1 MNKYSILVWGLI
13 ILGIA
18 GIVLAIFAIV
28 TNNSGTQGNPANLIT
43 SVSDLDWV
51 RGPKD
56 AKVVL
61 VEYSD
66 FQCPACAYYYS
77 QVKKLEV
84 DFNGK
89 LKVVYR
95 YFPLEQIHKYA
106 RLSARVAESAGKQ
119 GKFWEMHDLLFN
131 NQDAWTNSPDATP
144 LFASYA
150 QSLNLDINKFVQD
163 VNSSN
168 IDNKINS
175 DYEDGTKQGI
185 LGTPTFFINGKQ
197 ISSPSSYEEFKKI
210 IETEISR

>member
-1 MNKYSILVWGLI
+1 MSKYSILVWGLI

-28 TNNSGTQGNPANLIT
+28 TNNSGTQSNPANLIT
-43 SVSDLDWV
+43 PVSDLDWV
-51 RGPKD
+51 RGVKD

-66 FQCPACAYYYS
+66 FQCPACAYYYF
-77 QVKKLEV
+77 QVKKLET

-131 NQDAWTNSPDATP
+131 NQEAWTNSPDATP

-150 QSLNLDINKFVQD
+150 NELNLDMNKFVQD
-163 VNSSN
+163 INSFD

-175 DYEDGTKQGI
+175 DYEDGAKQGI
-185 LGTPTFFINGKQ
+185 LGTPTFFVNGKKMGN
-197 ISSPSSYEEFKKI
+197 IGSYEEFKKI
-210 IETEISR
+210 IGIEINK